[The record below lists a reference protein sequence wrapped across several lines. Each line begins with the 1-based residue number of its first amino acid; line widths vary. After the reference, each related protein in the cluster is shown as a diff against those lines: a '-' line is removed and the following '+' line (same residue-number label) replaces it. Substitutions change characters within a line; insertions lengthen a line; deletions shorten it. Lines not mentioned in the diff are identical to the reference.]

1 MGNPQQQE
9 KPNEKRR
16 DFGDM
21 PELEDL
27 LALVALDDSDI
38 IEAQQWLEDNA
49 PDTARKI
56 KRNE

>member
-1 MGNPQQQE
+1 MGNPQRQE
-9 KPNEKRR
+9 KPKEKRP

-21 PELEDL
+21 PEIEDL

-49 PDTARKI
+49 PGYGGA
-56 KRNE
+56 